1 MAEPAALAAKERVP
15 IRRLGLLRV
24 KGKSQAMAVYE
35 ALAEPLG
42 TREQIDRKE
51 RYEQAFDLYLAR
63 KWSDAEQTLVQMIE
77 MYPHDHPA
85 AKLLEVVCEFR
96 AAPPADWDG
105 VYTAHE
111 K

>member
-1 MAEPAALAAKERVP
+1 VL

-24 KGKSQAMAVYE
+24 KGKTQAMAVYE
-35 ALAEPLG
+35 ALAELPG
-42 TREQIDRKE
+42 TLEQVDRKE

-63 KWSDAEQTLVQMIE
+63 QWNDAEAILTRLISDHPE
-77 MYPHDHPA
+77 DHPA
-85 AKLLEVVCEFR
+85 GKLLAVVREFR
-96 AAPPADWDG
+96 AAPPPDDWDG